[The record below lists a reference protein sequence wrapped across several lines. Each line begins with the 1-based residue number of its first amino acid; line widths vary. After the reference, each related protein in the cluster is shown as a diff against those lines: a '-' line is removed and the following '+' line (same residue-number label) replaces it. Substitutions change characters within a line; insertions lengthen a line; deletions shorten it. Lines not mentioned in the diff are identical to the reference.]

1 MRLRL
6 NKISRQPHRDPIK
19 EDTIMKKSPIAI
31 ALATALALGAS
42 APVLAETSPSQS
54 DSAPSAQQPG
64 TTGAEMGSQTDMDTS
79 TQMQAPGSAGSQAGI
94 EQDSST
100 GTSTTVYNPEDYDGK
115 DVVNANGDKLGEVE
129 QLVISTGDQQ
139 VYAVIGVGGFL
150 GIGDKDVAI
159 PLEQLQPQGEDLTLA
174 SGITEDELKNSMEY
188 NESEF
193 SAFEPE
199 KRGAAD
205 PRGAQDQPRGES
217 APIERDDS
225 APKTRY

>member
-1 MRLRL
+1 
-6 NKISRQPHRDPIK
+6 
-19 EDTIMKKSPIAI
+19 MKKSPIAI
-31 ALATALALGAS
+31 ALATALALGVS

-54 DSAPSAQQPG
+54 DAAPSAQQPG
-64 TTGAEMGSQTDMDTS
+64 TAGAEMGSQTETDTS
-79 TQMQAPGSAGSQAGI
+79 TQMQAPSSADSQAGI
-94 EQDSST
+94 EQDSSMS
-100 GTSTTVYNPEDYDGK
+100 TSTMAYNPKDYDGK
-115 DVVNANGDKLGEVE
+115 RVINANGDKVGEVE
-129 QLVISTGDQQ
+129 KLVISTGDQQ

-150 GIGDKDVAI
+150 GIGEKDVAI

-205 PRGAQDQPRGES
+205 QPGAQDQPMRES